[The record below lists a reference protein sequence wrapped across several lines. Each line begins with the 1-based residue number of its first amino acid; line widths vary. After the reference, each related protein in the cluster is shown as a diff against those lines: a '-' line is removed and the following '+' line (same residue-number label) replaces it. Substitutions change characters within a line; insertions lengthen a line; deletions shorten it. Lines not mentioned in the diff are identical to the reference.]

1 MDWTNYLFSFN
12 GRINRAKWWMFLLVC
27 IGYVVAIWV
36 VTFALLQV
44 SLGAVAIWGIITLI
58 GYVVL
63 IYSSLA
69 VGAKRLHDRNKGA
82 IWLLVFYGIPMVI
95 GGYYAYS
102 MYGAMGAAMGAADQQ
117 AATMNMMQAMQ
128 GLWWLQLIDLV
139 IGIWGLVE
147 LGILKGTT
155 GDNQYGPDPLAGVA
169 H

>member
-1 MDWTNYLFSFN
+1 MDWANYLFSFN
-12 GRINRAKWWMFLLVC
+12 GRINRAKWWLFLLVC
-27 IGYVVAIWV
+27 IGYFIAIWV
-36 VTFALLQV
+36 VSLILMQV
-44 SLGAVAIWGIITLI
+44 SLSILAIWGIITLI
-58 GYVVL
+58 GYIVL

-82 IWLLVFYGIPMVI
+82 IWLLVFYGIPMAI
-95 GGYYAYS
+95 SCYY
-102 MYGAMGAAMGAADQQ
+102 MYTIYGSFGAAMGATDQQ
-117 AATMNMMQAMQ
+117 AAVMNMMQAMQ

-139 IGIWGLVE
+139 VGIWGLVE